1 MEILVV
7 VILGLSESK
16 PKITD
21 DVFSLVAHSG
31 CHVVDAR
38 VNTTATHVTMTLLIG
53 GVWNTIAK
61 FESAIIK
68 NYSGRALVSRTQFRT
83 AEPDSF
89 PYSSYIVAPDTSD
102 VLAKLVQFL
111 SEQKVTLYNIHVES
125 YKAPI
130 TEAAMLGISL
140 AFGFP
145 AHNLVADF
153 REHFIVFC
161 DENNFDVAME
171 PQKN

>member
-1 MEILVV
+1 MENLVV
-7 VILGLSESK
+7 VILGLSESQ
-16 PKITD
+16 ITD
-21 DVFSLVAHSG
+21 EVFKLVAHSG
-31 CHVVDAR
+31 CRVVDAR
-38 VNTTATHVTMTLLIG
+38 VNTTATHITMTLLIG

-61 FESAIIK
+61 FESIIK
-68 NYSGRALVSRTQFRT
+68 KYTGQVLVSRTQFR
-83 AEPDSF
+83 AAAPDSF
-89 PYSSYIVAPDTSD
+89 PYSSYIVAPDNSD
-102 VLAKLVQFL
+102 VLAKIIQFL
-111 SEQKVTLYNIHVES
+111 SEQEVTLYNIHVES

-130 TEAAMLGISL
+130 TEAEMLGISL

-145 AHNLVADF
+145 AHHLVADF

>member
-1 MEILVV
+1 MENLVV
-7 VILGLSESK
+7 VILGLSESQ
-16 PKITD
+16 ITD
-21 DVFSLVAHSG
+21 EVFNLVAHSG
-31 CHVVDAR
+31 CHIADAR
-38 VNTTATHVTMTLLIG
+38 VNTTATHITMTLLIG
-53 GVWNTIAK
+53 GAWNTIAK
-61 FESAIIK
+61 FESVIK
-68 NYSGRALVSRTQFRT
+68 KYTGQVLVSRTQFR
-83 AEPDSF
+83 AAQLDSF
-89 PYSSYIVAPDTSD
+89 PYSSYIVAPDTPD
-102 VLAKLVQFL
+102 VLSRVIQFL
-111 SEQKVTLYNIHVES
+111 SEQEVTLYNIHVES

>member
-1 MEILVV
+1 MENLVV
-7 VILGLSESK
+7 VILGLSESQ
-16 PKITD
+16 ITD
-21 DVFSLVAHSG
+21 EVFSLVAHSG
-31 CHVVDAR
+31 CHIVDAR

-53 GVWNTIAK
+53 GAWNTIAK
-61 FESAIIK
+61 FESVIK
-68 NYSGRALVSRTQFRT
+68 KYSGQALVSRTQFRS
-83 AEPDSF
+83 AQPDSF

-102 VLAKLVQFL
+102 VLAKLIQFL
-111 SEQKVTLYNIHVES
+111 SEQEVTLYNIHVES

-145 AHNLVADF
+145 AHSLVADF

>member
-1 MEILVV
+1 MENLVV
-7 VILGLSESK
+7 VVLGLNESQ
-16 PKITD
+16 ITEE
-21 DVFSLVAHSG
+21 VFSLVAHSG
-31 CHVVDAR
+31 CHIVDAR

-53 GVWNTIAK
+53 GAWNTIAK
-61 FESAIIK
+61 FESVIK
-68 NYSGRALVSRTQFRT
+68 KYSGQVLVSRTQFRS
-83 AEPDSF
+83 AQPDSF
-89 PYSSYIVAPDTSD
+89 PYSSYIVAPDMPD
-102 VLAKLVQFL
+102 VLAKIIQFL
-111 SEQKVTLYNIHVES
+111 SEQEVKLYNIHVES

-130 TEAAMLGISL
+130 TEAAMLAISL

-145 AHNLVADF
+145 VHNLVADF